1 MDINEIIEKG
11 YSAYTN
17 CYHKSNMGP
26 SYISGEEYEKWIQ
39 LSIRFLE
46 QNFPNETFT
55 IDFKETGCKANGNGK
70 DRFYTLM
77 GILEALRDIPPTVS
91 KREDI
96 DWVLEKICTNFN
108 KAAKALL
115 NRRKDGGNPRST
127 IEIRDEY
134 DVQDLMYG
142 ILKLFE
148 DDVRPEDYVPE
159 YAGGNSRIDFHLP
172 THEIY
177 IETKMTRNNLK
188 DKEIGEELAIDIA
201 RYSDR
206 CKKLVCFIYDSGNF
220 LQNPY
225 GLISDLEKLSKD
237 GLEVKVY
244 VSPL

>member
-1 MDINEIIEKG
+1 MLFNNMYILKTSYSNSCNFEYYVIKLNMPNITFQHTKKETSMDINKLIEKG

-46 QNFPNETFT
+46 EKFPNETFT

-70 DRFYTLM
+70 DRFYTLI

-91 KREDI
+91 KSEDI

-115 NRRKDGGNPRST
+115 NRRRDGGNPRST

-134 DVQDLMYG
+134 DVQDLMYPHN
-142 ILKLFE
+142 IRDTKSVANHIYTLSL
-148 DDVRPEDYVPE
+148 YV
-159 YAGGNSRIDFHLP
+159 YQISS
-172 THEIY
+172 
-177 IETKMTRNNLK
+177 M
-188 DKEIGEELAIDIA
+188 
-201 RYSDR
+201 
-206 CKKLVCFIYDSGNF
+206 NF
-220 LQNPY
+220 
-225 GLISDLEKLSKD
+225 
-237 GLEVKVY
+237 
-244 VSPL
+244 SP